1 VGIKISEGEVAADR
15 EKGER
20 CIVGRIGDEKKVNKD
35 AFKSV
40 LARIWCIVGIVIFG
54 EVQDNVW
61 LFEFTD
67 VDDKNRVLDG
77 RPWSFD
83 QQILILNDFDRS
95 VPLAQV

>member
-1 VGIKISEGEVAADR
+1 MLSRVYWHVYGVVGIM
-15 EKGER
+15 
-20 CIVGRIGDEKKVNKD
+20 
-35 AFKSV
+35 
-40 LARIWCIVGIVIFG
+40 IFG